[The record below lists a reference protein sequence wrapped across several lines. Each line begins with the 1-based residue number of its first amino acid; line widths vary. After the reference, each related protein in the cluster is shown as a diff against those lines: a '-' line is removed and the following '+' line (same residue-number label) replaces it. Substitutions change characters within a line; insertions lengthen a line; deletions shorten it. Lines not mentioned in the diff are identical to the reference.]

1 MNPTQPDL
9 QSLSTLLASLVL
21 SGALLGCAASP
32 PAFGVATGAGRAQA
46 AKRPEPGHVYRL
58 DFVVSS
64 SDASKPVSHSSYT
77 MNLEEDRSGE
87 LHLGTNVALSPQA
100 RMDVGLKIRCSYA
113 MVGDDL
119 LLHNAT
125 EISSF
130 DDPPTVHKIATSGD
144 ALVAPGKLALV
155 NSLEDPVNH
164 RRYEIEVTATKL
176 R

>member
-1 MNPTQPDL
+1 MNPTLPHL
-9 QSLSTLLASLVL
+9 QGLSTVLSSLVL

-32 PAFGVATGAGRAQA
+32 PAVAVAEGHGHAT
-46 AKRPEPGHVYRL
+46 KRPEAGHVYRL

-77 MNLEEDRSGE
+77 MNLEEDRPGE
-87 LHLGTNVALSPQA
+87 LHLGTNVALSSQA
-100 RMDVGLKIRCSYA
+100 RMDVGLKIHCSYA

-125 EISSF
+125 EMSSF
-130 DDPPTVHKIATSGD
+130 DEPPTVRKIATSGD
-144 ALVAPGKLALV
+144 ALLAPGKLALV